1 MLRRCGRRLA
11 AATLLLLPQSAIGRG
26 PPCEPGEAVL
36 AFFAGQVEV
45 SGELKLCEPSM
56 EFCYFGA
63 RIASGPD
70 VRTGNYWV
78 KWDDGDTNNRQVH
91 YSQVKQAS
99 SGLAC
104 ASYDDVLQD
113 SDESVDAAIAEE
125 SFEIP
130 CTILPRLHWEGQDP
144 EWNKEA
150 IEAITKDLHP
160 DEVIDGFDWHVILR
174 FFDADRCE
182 QVYEALHAVLSKCMD
197 PDWENCRTHKYIKWI
212 EYVGDD
218 PETRRKSGRAIH
230 KAKNEPRHR
239 GEL

>member
-1 MLRRCGRRLA
+1 MPNRCGSRLV
-11 AATLLLLPQSAIGRG
+11 AATTFLLQGAMCRG
-26 PPCEPGEAVL
+26 PPCEPGEAVS
-36 AFFAGQVEV
+36 AFFAGQVEIK
-45 SGELKLCEPSM
+45 GEQKLCEPSM
-56 EFCYFGA
+56 DYCYFPA
-63 RIASGPD
+63 RVASGPD

-104 ASYDDVLQD
+104 ASYDDVLKD
-113 SDESVDAAIAEE
+113 ADESVDATAE
-125 SFEIP
+125 SLEIP

-150 IEAITKDLHP
+150 IEAIAKELQP

-174 FFDADRCE
+174 FIDANRCE
-182 QVYEALHAVLSKCMD
+182 QVYESLQAVLSKCMD
-197 PDWENCRTHKYIKWI
+197 PDWDNCRTHKYIKWI

-218 PETRRKSGRAIH
+218 PETRRKSGRTVH
-230 KAKNEPRHR
+230 KKREPQRHSD
-239 GEL
+239 EL